1 MTAGVGTAAA
11 IASLVADA
19 GQWTTRLSR
28 EARSV
33 VTTSS
38 NLGDLFRR
46 ARTAIDD
53 LATTAEHGPGLP
65 GRTARH
71 GHGRSRRH
79 QRRQQE
85 HARRARRPRR
95 RNQPQQRHRQHRRP
109 RRR

>member
-1 MTAGVGTAAA
+1 MTAGVGAAAA

-53 LATTAEHGPGLP
+53 LATTTEHGPGLP
-65 GRTARH
+65 GRAACP
-71 GHGRSRRH
+71 GHRRSRRH
-79 QRRQQE
+79 QRRQRRQQE
-85 HARRARRPRR
+85 HARSARRPRH
-95 RNQPQQRHRQHRRP
+95 RNRPQQRHRRR
-109 RRR
+109 